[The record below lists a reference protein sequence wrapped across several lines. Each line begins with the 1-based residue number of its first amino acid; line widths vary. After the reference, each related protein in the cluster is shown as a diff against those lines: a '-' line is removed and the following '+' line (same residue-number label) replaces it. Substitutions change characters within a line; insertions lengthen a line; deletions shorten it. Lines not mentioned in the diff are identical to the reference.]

1 MSYFSV
7 SLPILSFGSSSLNYE
22 FIRRE
27 YEFLKNLKKS
37 VMRLGEKPISALKI
51 SVTNVCRFQYF
62 ADIYIKIVLLGQN
75 SSERITFCSVEY
87 FKAVLKL

>member
-1 MSYFSV
+1 
-7 SLPILSFGSSSLNYE
+7 
-22 FIRRE
+22 
-27 YEFLKNLKKS
+27 
-37 VMRLGEKPISALKI
+37 MRLGEKPISALKI
-51 SVTNVCRFQYF
+51 LVTNVCRFQYF